1 VNLLIKIFVVFLS
14 LVLLSSC
21 FNNPASDIAE
31 IDIVAPPKD
40 TNEPL
45 PPPPPPLTDDVYP
58 LHNSSL
64 LIIPDLKDEKKT
76 MSLTM
81 YNPKSD
87 DGDLSCKDST
97 CTTYFKFENDKYPS
111 FSHEQALGGYLAN
124 VGDLNDDGICELCF
138 VPDWFTSNWTG
149 LNIYS
154 LKNDKWILLGQGSVR
169 RDVPE
174 MENELYTPYEKRII
188 KHKGYFEILENVMNE
203 DGDEKLVP
211 KKFYFKK

>member
-1 VNLLIKIFVVFLS
+1 MKLLSKIFVVFLTS
-14 LVLLSSC
+14 VFLSSC
-21 FNNPASDIAE
+21 FNNPESDVVE
-31 IDIVAPPKD
+31 IDITAPPKD

-45 PPPPPPLTDDVYP
+45 PPSPPILSENAYP
-58 LHNSSL
+58 LHDSGL
-64 LIIPDLKDEKKT
+64 LTISDLRDEKKNIKVT
-76 MSLTM
+76 IYT
-81 YNPKSD
+81 PKSND
-87 DGDLSCKDST
+87 EDLSCKDST
-97 CTTYFKFENDKYPS
+97 CTTYFKFENDEYPS

-124 VGDLNDDGICELCF
+124 VGDLNEDGVCELCF

-154 LKNDKWILLGQGSVR
+154 LKENKWVLLGQGSVR

-188 KHKGYFEILENVMNE
+188 KRKGYFEILENVMNE